1 MKQRERHDTENDALR
16 AETEIYSKF
25 ELKFVAFYA
34 NMIFKN
40 ERNVA
45 WILGC
50 PKKPF
55 CCTRK
60 LILLAFLGHFPIITD
75 PYTKIIPYVSFY
87 CL

>member
-60 LILLAFLGHFPIITD
+60 LIQGASKKNCFSTQICFMAQI
-75 PYTKIIPYVSFY
+75 
-87 CL
+87 